1 MFIREVDL
9 FLGIPSHMIDEIAAL
24 ASEEVLPAGGVLFR
38 RGDAADSLFIL
49 EEGSLEIMV
58 GEEAHTCFL
67 LDQSGDLFGWSALVE
82 PNQYT
87 ASARCVRESKVI
99 RIDGNRLMRIF
110 ERHPA
115 EGLRV
120 MRRLAGIIGS
130 RLMMSYKEIM
140 TSRKEGD
147 VPSYG

>member
-1 MFIREVDL
+1 MFIKEVDL

-24 ASEEVLPAGGVLFR
+24 ATEEVFAAGSILFQS
-38 RGDAADSLFIL
+38 GESADSLFIL
-49 EEGSLEIMV
+49 EEGRVEITI
-58 GEEAHTCFL
+58 GEEGHTCFP
-67 LDQSGDLFGWSALVE
+67 LDRSGDMFGWSALVE

-87 ASARCVRESKVI
+87 GSARCVRESKVI

-110 ERHPA
+110 EKHPT

-120 MRRLAGIIGS
+120 MMRLAGVIAS
-130 RLMMSYKEIM
+130 RLVKSYQEIL
-140 TSRKEGD
+140 TSRKETE